1 MCSAVRPS
9 LLDSLTYGDER
20 GRRRKQETACGP
32 EVPRGYRGNGETYLE
47 TVVVAVLDADEDLAE
62 QTLGWG

>member
-1 MCSAVRPS
+1 MREGEGEEKP
-9 LLDSLTYGDER
+9 E
-20 GRRRKQETACGP
+20 KECGLG
-32 EVPRGYRGNGETYLE
+32 VPGGQYRGNGETYLE